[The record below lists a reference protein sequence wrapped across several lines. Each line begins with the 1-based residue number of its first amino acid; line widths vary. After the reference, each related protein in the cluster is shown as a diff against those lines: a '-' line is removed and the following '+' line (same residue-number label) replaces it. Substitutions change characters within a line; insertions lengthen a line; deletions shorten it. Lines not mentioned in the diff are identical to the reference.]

1 MVGSLSFKSSQ
12 PNSIV
17 VQGVP
22 CRFSSAQLQF
32 SLAQVWFSLGHA
44 QPHLGQAEPSLSQA
58 EPNLSQTGS
67 VRFSFG
73 PAWLSFHAAQAMF
86 SKCMLDFANSPHHM
100 YSLSLA
106 TTCEQGEVKGLQP
119 LYHFLV
125 GDQGNRFHFKR
136 IQAAF
141 P

>member
-58 EPNLSQTGS
+58 EPNLSQSGS
-67 VRFSFG
+67 VRPSFG
-73 PAWLSFHAAQAMF
+73 PAWLSFHSAQAMF
-86 SKCMLDFANSPHHM
+86 ANACWTLRILPIICIPFPLLLHVKKGRSKGCNPCTISP
-100 YSLSLA
+100 
-106 TTCEQGEVKGLQP
+106 
-119 LYHFLV
+119 V

-136 IQAAF
+136 IQTAF